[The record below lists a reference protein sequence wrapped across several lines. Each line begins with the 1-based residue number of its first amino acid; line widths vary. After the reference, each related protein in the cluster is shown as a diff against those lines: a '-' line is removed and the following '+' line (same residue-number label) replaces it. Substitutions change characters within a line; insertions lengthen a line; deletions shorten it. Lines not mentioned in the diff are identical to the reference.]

1 MVNIE
6 CGWLQEARETG
17 DRLRR
22 SHESLAWGLNT
33 PAAASLTALL
43 DTKDARIM
51 SLEREVGL
59 LESEVNRMRESA
71 ASSTASAVAGAVT
84 TSGTGG
90 GSLSGSRWGSRAS
103 LVTPPPPSTD
113 DSRFL
118 QVVQER
124 EKKAKLQVSD
134 AINYSN
140 TPLIFVGSPALK
152 ILVT

>member
-1 MVNIE
+1 MR
-6 CGWLQEARETG
+6 EAG

-22 SHESLAWGLNT
+22 SHEGLALGLNT
-33 PAAASLTALL
+33 PTAASLTALL

-59 LESEVNRMRESA
+59 LESEVKRMRESA
-71 ASSTASAVAGAVT
+71 ASSGGV
-84 TSGTGG
+84 GG

-124 EKKAKLQVSD
+124 EKKTKQQVSEG
-134 AINYSN
+134 YFLSR
-140 TPLIFVGSPALK
+140 P
-152 ILVT
+152 